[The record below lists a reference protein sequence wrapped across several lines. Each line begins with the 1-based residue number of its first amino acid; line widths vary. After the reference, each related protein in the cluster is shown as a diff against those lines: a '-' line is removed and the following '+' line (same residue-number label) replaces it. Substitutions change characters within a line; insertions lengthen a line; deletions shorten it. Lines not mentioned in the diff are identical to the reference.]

1 MQSDKSLYN
10 DVMKKSFASLLHF
23 MECKFSLSKKQVLFA
38 ILVLLIIGLG
48 LRCGYW
54 MMRDHPP
61 RDEQLYIQNVEGII
75 KNDDSRKK
83 DYTFGPLMPM
93 LAANVAR
100 FGLEPETALRSLNVA
115 YSILWLLMMF
125 LLCYEVFSSST
136 AGLLGMMLA
145 VFNPYSIRMSCQIL
159 REPLY
164 LLIFTTGL
172 WLAVRFIK
180 NQSLNPLY
188 PLLLAGLTM
197 LGFFTRYEGIE
208 ISLFLPLAI
217 IVIFMQCKWQR
228 VRMCFYSLAIYIVSF
243 GLLIG
248 ALINSDN
255 NYIRDTNQ
263 RVIGYFRLFTGNG
276 LK

>member
-1 MQSDKSLYN
+1 
-10 DVMKKSFASLLHF
+10 

>member
-1 MQSDKSLYN
+1 
-10 DVMKKSFASLLHF
+10 
-23 MECKFSLSKKQVLFA
+23 
-38 ILVLLIIGLG
+38 
-48 LRCGYW
+48 
-54 MMRDHPP
+54 
-61 RDEQLYIQNVEGII
+61 
-75 KNDDSRKK
+75 
-83 DYTFGPLMPM
+83 
-93 LAANVAR
+93 
-100 FGLEPETALRSLNVA
+100 
-115 YSILWLLMMF
+115 
-125 LLCYEVFSSST
+125 
-136 AGLLGMMLA
+136 
-145 VFNPYSIRMSCQIL
+145 
-159 REPLY
+159 
-164 LLIFTTGL
+164 
-172 WLAVRFIK
+172 
-180 NQSLNPLY
+180 
-188 PLLLAGLTM
+188 M